1 MTTVCTPVAGDGQR
15 CTPRSAARQPPPRA
29 TPTPPPDVHAVD
41 PWRSVAIC
49 GSPVGLRNEPNPS
62 DRLAPQPHATR
73 IWKSVCSS
81 RPAVLACLSVGVR
94 RGPRLPTSVPG
105 RWGRSSVGSVQIG
118 GDLWFAS
125 RTAKRTQFVRNRS
138 GTTPYDTP
146 ARASRRLI
154 RRASV
159 SALGRPVIA
168 GWRTRVSSAAC
179 SLLYLP
185 SAIRRGPCLP
195 AGCVAALPTS
205 VPGRCGR
212 SSAGS
217 VEISGDLW
225 FTGRLRNEPNVPET
239 VAPQSLTRRTWKSVR
254 SARPAVVPCPS
265 VGVRRGPRPADFL
278 VVIGVSRGNLRPR
291 MVAVGAHLCFSSCW
305 WPVRQIGAD
314 QWRSVVR
321 QSDCETNPIRQTPL
335 RHNPIRRAS
344 GRAPTLCPSGSP
356 CPCPRARRC
365 RCAHACAVCR
375 PAVSHPCP
383 RCPCGRSVEISG
395 NLWSD
400 GLRLV
405 TTCSLT
411 NR

>member
-1 MTTVCTPVAGDGQR
+1 VAGAPDR
-15 CTPRSAARQPPPRA
+15 CRSM
-29 TPTPPPDVHAVD
+29 
-41 PWRSVAIC
+41 AIC
-49 GSPVGLRNEPNPS
+49 GSPVGLQNEPNPS
-62 DRLAPQPHATR
+62 ETAPPQPH
-73 IWKSVCSS
+73 
-81 RPAVLACLSVGVR
+81 
-94 RGPRLPTSVPG
+94 
-105 RWGRSSVGSVQIG
+105 
-118 GDLWFAS
+118 
-125 RTAKRTQFVRNRS
+125 
-138 GTTPYDTP
+138 TT
-146 ARASRRLI
+146 
-154 RRASV
+154 
-159 SALGRPVIA
+159 
-168 GWRTRVSSAAC
+168 
-179 SLLYLP
+179 
-185 SAIRRGPCLP
+185 
-195 AGCVAALPTS
+195 
-205 VPGRCGR
+205 
-212 SSAGS
+212 
-217 VEISGDLW
+217 
-225 FTGRLRNEPNVPET
+225 
-239 VAPQSLTRRTWKSVR
+239 RTWKSVR

-265 VGVRRGPRPADFL
+265 VGIRRGPRPADFL

-291 MVAVGAHLCFSSCW
+291 MVAVGAHLCFSSCRC
-305 WPVRQIGAD
+305 PVRRIGAD